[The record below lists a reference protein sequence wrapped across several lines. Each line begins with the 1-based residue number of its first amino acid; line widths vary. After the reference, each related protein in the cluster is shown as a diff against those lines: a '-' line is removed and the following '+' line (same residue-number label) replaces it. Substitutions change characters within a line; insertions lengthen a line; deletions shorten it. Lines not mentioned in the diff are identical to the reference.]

1 MQKPSSAVSSGN
13 ISPAI
18 VGPSKDT
25 KEVYVIGLGV
35 LGLAIV
41 IGAFWYYSG
50 QSQSYATKAPA
61 ETLTNAQ
68 VANVLKTS
76 TTPPIE
82 PIVHSQKTVPAPSYK
97 SDSIHTDIYFEVGRK
112 GLTDDAKAILA
123 TQADLAKHDPDL
135 GILVQGYTDQQGSVS
150 YNHKLGLM
158 RAEKV
163 KEYLIGQGVSDQAIK
178 VVSLGKDG
186 VLCLDSS
193 DVCRN
198 MNRRVHLEVRK
209 IGKDHMILPTVAAEP
224 KTAEPIQSANDQ
236 NANTD
241 AHGSLVDNLHPSL
254 ADPSATD
261 PSPLMGDPAS
271 GS

>member
-1 MQKPSSAVSSGN
+1 MQKPSSSVSSGN

-25 KEVYVIGLGV
+25 KEVYVIGGV
-35 LGLAIV
+35 VLSLAIV

-50 QSQSYATKAPA
+50 QDQSFASKTPA

-68 VANVLKTS
+68 VTNVLKTS

-82 PIVHSQKTVPAPSYK
+82 PIVHNQIVPASSYK

-123 TQADLAKHDPDL
+123 TQADLAKNDPDL
-135 GILVQGYTDQQGSVS
+135 GILVQGFTDQQGSVS
-150 YNHKLGLM
+150 YNNKLGLM
-158 RAEKV
+158 RGETV
-163 KEYLIGQGVSDQAIK
+163 KEYLVGQGVSDQVIK

-186 VLCLDSS
+186 ALCLDNS

-198 MNRRVHLEVRK
+198 MNRRVHLEIRK
-209 IGKDHMILPTVAAEP
+209 IGKEHMILPTVATEP
-224 KTAEPIQSANDQ
+224 KTTEPIQSADDLN
-236 NANTD
+236 NNTD
-241 AHGSLVDNLHPSL
+241 GPGSLAETLLPSL

-261 PSPLMGDPAS
+261 PSPLTTDPAP

>member
-1 MQKPSSAVSSGN
+1 MQKPSSPVSSGN

-18 VGPSKDT
+18 EGPSKDT
-25 KEVYVIGLGV
+25 KEVYIIG
-35 LGLAIV
+35 GLVAILALV

-50 QSQSYATKAPA
+50 QDQSFASKTPA

-68 VANVLKTS
+68 VTNVLKTS
-76 TTPPIE
+76 TTPLIE
-82 PIVHSQKTVPAPSYK
+82 PIVHNQVLPASDYK

-123 TQADLAKHDPDL
+123 TQADLAKNDPDL
-135 GILVQGYTDQQGSVS
+135 GILVQGYTDQQGSAS
-150 YNHKLGLM
+150 YNMKLGM
-158 RAEKV
+158 KRAETV
-163 KEYLIGQGVSDQAIK
+163 KAELMNAGVAEHQIK

-186 VLCLDSS
+186 SLCLDSS

-198 MNRRVHLEVRK
+198 MNRRVHLEIRK
-209 IGKDHMILPTVAAEP
+209 IGKDHMILPTVATEP
-224 KTAEPIQSANDQ
+224 ATTEPIQSVNDQ
-236 NANTD
+236 NSNAED
-241 AHGSLVDNLHPSL
+241 HGSLVDNLLPSL

-261 PSPLMGDPAS
+261 PSPLTTEPAS

>member
-1 MQKPSSAVSSGN
+1 MEKPSSQVSSGN

-25 KEVYVIGLGV
+25 KEVYVIGGV
-35 LGLAIV
+35 VLALAIV

-50 QSQSYATKAPA
+50 QGQSFASKTPA

-68 VANVLKTS
+68 VTNVLKTS
-76 TTPPIE
+76 TTPLSE
-82 PIVHSQKTVPAPSYK
+82 PVVPNQIVPAFSYK

-123 TQADLAKHDPDL
+123 TQADLAKNDPDL
-135 GILVQGYTDQQGSVS
+135 GILVQGYTDRQGSVS
-150 YNHKLGLM
+150 YNNKLGLK

-163 KEYLIGQGVSDQAIK
+163 KEYLVGQGVSDQVIK
-178 VVSLGKDG
+178 VLSLGKDG
-186 VLCLDSS
+186 ALCLDNS

-198 MNRRVHLEVRK
+198 MNRRVHLEIRK
-209 IGKDHMILPTVAAEP
+209 IGKDHMILPTVATEP
-224 KTAEPIQSANDQ
+224 KTSEPVQSADDQ
-236 NANTD
+236 NSNTEGP
-241 AHGSLVDNLHPSL
+241 GSLADNLLPSL
-254 ADPSATD
+254 ADPSAPD
-261 PSPLMGDPAS
+261 PSPLTTDPAS

>member
-1 MQKPSSAVSSGN
+1 MQKPSSSVSSGN

-25 KEVYVIGLGV
+25 KEVYVIGGLV
-35 LGLAIV
+35 LSLAIV

-50 QSQSYATKAPA
+50 QDQSFASKTPA

-68 VANVLKTS
+68 VTNVLKTS
-76 TTPPIE
+76 TTSPVE
-82 PIVHSQKTVPAPSYK
+82 PIVHNQIVPASSYK

-163 KEYLIGQGVSDQAIK
+163 KEFLVGQGVSDQVIK

-186 VLCLDSS
+186 ALCLDNS

-198 MNRRVHLEVRK
+198 MNRRVHLEIRK
-209 IGKDHMILPTVAAEP
+209 IGQEHMMLPTVATEP
-224 KTAEPIQSANDQ
+224 KTSEPVQSANNPGA
-236 NANTD
+236 NAD
-241 AHGSLVDNLHPSL
+241 GHGSLAETLLPSL
-254 ADPSATD
+254 VDPSAINPT
-261 PSPLMGDPAS
+261 PLTPDLTS

>member
-1 MQKPSSAVSSGN
+1 MQKPSSSVSSGN

-18 VGPSKDT
+18 VGPSKDS
-25 KEVYVIGLGV
+25 KEVYVIGGVV
-35 LGLAIV
+35 LGLAVV
-41 IGAFWYYSG
+41 IGAFGYYSG
-50 QSQSYATKAPA
+50 QDQSYALKTQA

-68 VANVLKTS
+68 VTNVLKTS
-76 TTPPIE
+76 TPPPVE
-82 PIVHSQKTVPAPSYK
+82 PIVHNQIVPASSYK

-123 TQADLAKHDPDL
+123 TQADLAKNDPDL

-150 YNHKLGLM
+150 YNNKLGLI
-158 RAEKV
+158 RGEKV
-163 KEYLIGQGVSDQAIK
+163 KEFLVGQGVSDQVIK

-186 VLCLDSS
+186 ALCLDNS

-198 MNRRVHLEVRK
+198 MNRRVHLEIRK
-209 IGKDHMILPTVAAEP
+209 IGKDHMILPTVATEA
-224 KTAEPIQSANDQ
+224 KTIEPIQSANDL
-236 NANTD
+236 NADTNG
-241 AHGSLVDNLHPSL
+241 HGSLADKLLPSI

-261 PSPLMGDPAS
+261 PSPLTTDPAS

>member
-18 VGPSKDT
+18 VGPNKDT
-25 KEVYVIGLGV
+25 NEVYVIGGV
-35 LGLAIV
+35 ILGLAIV

-50 QSQSYATKAPA
+50 QGQSYASKAQT

-68 VANVLKTS
+68 VTNVLKTS
-76 TTPPIE
+76 TIPPVE
-82 PIVHSQKTVPAPSYK
+82 PIVHSQTAPVSSYK

-123 TQADLAKHDPDL
+123 TQADLAKNDPDL
-135 GILVQGYTDQQGSVS
+135 GILVQGYTDQQGSAS
-150 YNHKLGLM
+150 YNMKLGM
-158 RAEKV
+158 KRAETV
-163 KEYLIGQGVSDQAIK
+163 KTELMNVGVAEHQIK

-198 MNRRVHLEVRK
+198 MNRRVHLEIRK
-209 IGKDHMILPTVAAEP
+209 IGKDHMMLPTVATEP
-224 KTAEPIQSANDQ
+224 KTTEPVQSANDQ
-236 NANTD
+236 NSNTD
-241 AHGSLVDNLHPSL
+241 ASGSL
-254 ADPSATD
+254 ADNLLPSHADPSTTD
-261 PSPLMGDPAS
+261 PSPLTTDKAS

>member
-1 MQKPSSAVSSGN
+1 MRKPSSPVSSGN

-18 VGPSKDT
+18 VGPSMDT

-41 IGAFWYYSG
+41 IGAFWYFSG
-50 QSQSYATKAPA
+50 QGQSYATKSPT

-76 TTPPIE
+76 TIPPVE
-82 PIVHSQKTVPAPSYK
+82 PIVHSQTVPAFSHT

-123 TQADLAKHDPDL
+123 TQADLAKNDPDL
-135 GILVQGYTDQQGSVS
+135 GILVQGYTDQQGSAS
-150 YNHKLGLM
+150 YNKKLGFM
-158 RAEKV
+158 RGEKV
-163 KEYLIGQGVSDQAIK
+163 KEYLVGLGVSDQAIK
-178 VVSLGKDG
+178 VVSLGEEG
-186 VLCLDSS
+186 VLCLDTS
-193 DVCRN
+193 DVCRT
-198 MNRRVHLEVRK
+198 MNRRVHLEIRK
-209 IGKDHMILPTVAAEP
+209 IGKDHMILPTVATES
-224 KTAEPIQSANDQ
+224 TATDPMQAVSDQ
-236 NANTD
+236 NSNTED
-241 AHGSLVDNLHPSL
+241 HGSTGDNPLPSL

-261 PSPLMGDPAS
+261 LSPLTTDPAP